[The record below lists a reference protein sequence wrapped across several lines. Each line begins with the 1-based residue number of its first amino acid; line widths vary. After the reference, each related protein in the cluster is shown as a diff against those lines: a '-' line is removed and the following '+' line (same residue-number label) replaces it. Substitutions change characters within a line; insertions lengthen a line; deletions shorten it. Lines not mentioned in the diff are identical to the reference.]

1 MQIETIGNATLYHGD
16 CLDIL
21 PLISGVDAVITDPP
35 YGTTENDW
43 DVVPDLAAWWS
54 EIMRV
59 CKGAV
64 VMTASQP
71 FTSEMVVSNRQWF
84 KWADVWKKTQARG
97 HLNAKIMPLRQ
108 HEDILV
114 FGAGRITYN
123 PQLVKKPAYNI
134 RPNTPR
140 TKGSSNYGEY
150 GLESERGIPL
160 DMSYPR
166 SVVEVENCQEYEH
179 PTQKPVKLLQKLIT
193 LFTDPGEVVID
204 PVAGSASTIIAA
216 IRTGRSAYGFEIK
229 KDFFKAASDRIGLEQ
244 QQNGLFTQPKAYKEW
259 QQVGLIQEAA

>member
-1 MQIETIGNATLYHGD
+1 MNLQIETIGNATLYLGD

-35 YGTTENDW
+35 YGTTENEW
-43 DVVPDLAAWWS
+43 DVVPDLAAWWAQ
-54 EIMRV
+54 ITRV
-59 CKGAV
+59 CGGAV

-71 FTSEMVVSNRQWF
+71 FTSEMVLSNRQWF

-123 PQLVKKPAYNI
+123 PQLVKKPSYNI
-134 RPNTPR
+134 RPETPR
-140 TKGSSNYGEY
+140 TKGTSNYGEH
-150 GLESERGIPL
+150 GLTSERGIPL

-179 PTQKPVKLLQKLIT
+179 PTQKPVKLFQNFVLTYTNKGETVL
-193 LFTDPGEVVID
+193 DPFF
-204 PVAGSASTIIAA
+204 GSATTGVAA
-216 IRTGRSAYGFEIK
+216 LQEGRHFIGIEREQRYF
-229 KDFFKAASDRIGLEQ
+229 DAACRRLEQ
-244 QQNGLFTQPKAYKEW
+244 STSQGQLA
-259 QQVGLIQEAA
+259 L